1 VIATTHRGGRRHD
14 GPHGRS
20 GPVLLRAAGAIA
32 VTVVFAAPVLLLV
45 SGSLRPP
52 GLPPLPRP
60 ELIPDTVS
68 LDSYRRAIELGDL
81 TRATANSALVA
92 TLTTIG
98 SVLVASLAG
107 FALARLKPA
116 HARPLLAASVVAL
129 MVPPLV
135 LLVPRFAVFRA
146 LGLTDTLVPLIAPA
160 LLATSPLYVLAYYVA
175 FRRVSPDLY
184 DACRLVD
191 LSSLATWWRVGLP
204 LVRPFTAAVAA
215 LCFITSWTNL
225 FDPLVYIYQR
235 DLYTVPLA
243 LRSLATLDP
252 VNYPVFLAGAVLV
265 TIPVIAAFLVVQPVL
280 VGQRADR
287 EGSDSTWFVR

>member
-1 VIATTHRGGRRHD
+1 MTKAPTRRAGPVIA
-14 GPHGRS
+14 
-20 GPVLLRAAGAIA
+20 RAAGAVV

-52 GLPPLPRP
+52 GLPPRPRP
-60 ELIPDTVS
+60 ELVPDTAS

-81 TRATANSALVA
+81 TRATANSAMVAVA
-92 TLTTIG
+92 TTVG

-107 FALARLKPA
+107 FALARMAPRR
-116 HARPLLAASVVAL
+116 ARPLLAASVVAL

-135 LLVPRFAVFRA
+135 LLVPRFAVFRQ
-146 LGLTDTLVPLIAPA
+146 LGLTDTLAPLIAPA
-160 LLATSPLYVLAYYVA
+160 LLATSPLYVLVYYVA
-175 FRRVSPDLY
+175 FRRISPDLY
-184 DACRLVD
+184 DTCRLAD
-191 LSSLATWWRVGLP
+191 LSSLRTWWGVGMP
-204 LVRPFTAAVAA
+204 LVRPFTVAVAA

-225 FDPLVYIYQR
+225 FDPLVYTYRR

-265 TIPVIAAFLVVQPVL
+265 TIPVVAAFFVVQPVL
-280 VGQRADR
+280 VGRP
-287 EGSDSTWFVR
+287 EGSDASWFVR

>member
-1 VIATTHRGGRRHD
+1 MI
-14 GPHGRS
+14 GPHRRS
-20 GPVLLRAAGAIA
+20 GPVLARAAGAVA
-32 VTVVFAAPVLLLV
+32 VTVAFAAPVLLLV

-52 GLPPLPRP
+52 GLPPRPRP
-60 ELIPDTVS
+60 DLVPNTVS
-68 LDSYRRAIELGDL
+68 LDSYDRAIELGDL

-92 TLTTIG
+92 VLTTVG

-107 FALARLKPA
+107 FALARLSPRR
-116 HARPLLAASVVAL
+116 ARPLLAASVVAL

-135 LLVPRFAVFRA
+135 LLVPRFAVFRT
-146 LGLTDTLVPLIAPA
+146 LGVTDTLVPLIAPA
-160 LLATSPLYVLAYYVA
+160 LLATSPLYVLVYYVA

-184 DACRLVD
+184 DACRLAD
-191 LSSLATWWRVGLP
+191 LSSLATWWRIGMP
-204 LVRPFTAAVAA
+204 LVRPFTVAVAA
-215 LCFITSWTNL
+215 LCFITSWANL
-225 FDPLVYIYQR
+225 FDPLVYTYRR

-265 TIPVIAAFLVVQPVL
+265 TIPVVAAFFAVQPVL
-280 VGQRADR
+280 VGRRADR

>member
-1 VIATTHRGGRRHD
+1 MSGRL
-14 GPHGRS
+14 S
-20 GPVLLRAAGAIA
+20 RAAGAVV

-52 GLPPLPRP
+52 GLPPRPRP
-60 ELIPDTVS
+60 DLLPDRTS

-92 TLTTIG
+92 VLTTLG

-107 FALARLKPA
+107 FALARMTPER
-116 HARPLLAASVVAL
+116 ARPLLAASVVAL

-135 LLVPRFAVFRA
+135 LLVPRFAVFRQ
-146 LGLTDTLVPLIAPA
+146 LGLTDTLVPLVAPA
-160 LLATSPLYVLAYYVA
+160 LLATSPLYVLVYYVA

-191 LSSLATWWRVGLP
+191 LSAVRTWWRVGMP
-204 LVRPFTAAVAA
+204 LVRPFTVAVAA

-225 FDPLVYIYQR
+225 FDPLVYTYRR

-265 TIPVIAAFLVVQPVL
+265 TIPVVAAFFVVQPML
-280 VGQRADR
+280 VGRRANLT
-287 EGSDSTWFVR
+287 GSDSSWFVR